1 MARVATPRLPAPA
14 LRVSLRRP
22 TRRTATIALVA
33 LAVLVPTVFW
43 FRDSPIVAVKHV
55 EITGVSGEDATGI
68 RAAIT
73 DAAEGMSTLHVRGD
87 RLRAAVSDFPVVEG
101 IDVQRKFPS
110 TLRVTVHQYVAVG
123 ALAFGSGRAAVAAD
137 GTVLEDTSA
146 VGLPLIP
153 ASAPPAGAH
162 LAERT
167 PLRLAALLGAA
178 PTALRRHVA
187 RVELG
192 PHGLTAYLVNGPRL
206 YFGPATRLEAKWLA
220 AAEVLADNDSQG
232 ASYIELR
239 IPEYPAAGGFRPG
252 NGQGELQ
259 GSA

>member
-1 MARVATPRLPAPA
+1 MARVATPRLPVPA
-14 LRVSLRRP
+14 LRLPLRRP
-22 TRRTATIALVA
+22 SRRTASIALVV
-33 LAVLVPTVFW
+33 LAVLVPTAFW

-55 EITGVSGEDATGI
+55 EITGLSGEDASNI

-73 DAAEGMSTLHVRGD
+73 DAARGMSTLHIRED
-87 RLRAAVSDFPVVEG
+87 RLQAAISNFPVVEG
-101 IDVQRKFPS
+101 IDVQRHFPQ
-110 TLRVTVHQYVAVG
+110 TLRVVVHQHVAVG

-137 GTVLEDTSA
+137 GTVLEDASA

-153 ASAPPAGAH
+153 ASGPPAGTR

-192 PHGLTAYLVNGPRL
+192 SHGLTAYLVDGPRL
-206 YFGPATRLEAKWLA
+206 YFGPATRLEAKWIA
-220 AAEVLADNDSQG
+220 AARVLADANSHG
-232 ASYIELR
+232 AQYIELR
-239 IPEYPAAGGFRPG
+239 VPEYPAAGGFQP
-252 NGQGELQ
+252 NNTQGELQ